1 MGRYNK
7 DLKFHRLN
15 CLLLIFNERIIKM
28 DKEFDIQEYMTHGV
42 ERVVSDAIKATLKN
56 PRESAYMAKFALATK
71 AASKK
76 RKKLEDEGEHIPPF
90 LIASI
95 TSSCNLHC
103 AGCYSRCNNATEDT
117 EPVSQLT
124 DEEWL
129 KVFDEADDLG
139 VSFILLAGGEPLLR
153 RGVIEAAGHKQNI
166 LFPIFTNG
174 TYMAEK
180 YFDLFDKN
188 RNLVPIMSIEGE
200 KEATDTRRGE
210 GVYDK
215 LISNMDELNR
225 RGLIYGASVTVT
237 TENIREVSSE
247 DFIGKLSSK
256 GCKAVV
262 FVEFVPVTE
271 DATHLAPGD
280 EEREYLKKEIARLR
294 EEHPEI
300 VFVSFPGDEKSS
312 GGCIAAGR
320 GFFHINSHGGAE
332 PCPFSPYSDIN
343 VKETSLRDAM
353 KSKLFRALQAEG
365 VLLDDH
371 EGGCVLY
378 EKREEVE
385 RLLACDN
392 GKDNQNK

>member
-1 MGRYNK
+1 M
-7 DLKFHRLN
+7 
-15 CLLLIFNERIIKM
+15 E
-28 DKEFDIQEYMTHGV
+28 KEFNIQEYMTRGV
-42 ERVVSDAIKATLKN
+42 ERVVADAIKATLKN
-56 PRESAYMAKFALATK
+56 PKESAYMAKFALASK
-71 AASKK
+71 GASKK
-76 RKKLEDEGEHIPPF
+76 RAKLEAEGEHIPPF

-103 AGCYSRCNNATEDT
+103 AGCYSRCNNATEDK
-117 EPVSQLT
+117 EPVSQLS

-129 KVFDEADDLG
+129 KVFNEANDLG

-153 RGVIEAAGHKQNI
+153 KGVIEAAGRMQDI

-174 TYMAEK
+174 TYMADK
-180 YFDLFDKN
+180 YFDMFDKN

-200 KEATDTRRGE
+200 KEATDKRRGE

-225 RGLIYGASVTVT
+225 RGLIYGTSVTVT
-237 TENIREVSSE
+237 TDNLKDVSSE
-247 DFIGKLSSK
+247 SFISKLSER
-256 GCKAVV
+256 GCKAVI

-271 DATHLAPGD
+271 DSEYLAPGD
-280 EEREYLKKEIARLR
+280 EDREYLKKEIMRLR
-294 EEHPEI
+294 EEHPEM
-300 VFVSFPGDEKSS
+300 VFVSFPADEKSS

-343 VKETSLRDAM
+343 VKDTSLREAM
-353 KSKLFRALQAEG
+353 NSKLFRALQKEG

-371 EGGCVLY
+371 QGGCVLY
-378 EKREEVE
+378 EKRKEVE
-385 RLLACDN
+385 ALLGNAV
-392 GKDNQNK
+392 